1 MASITWAD
9 VVNHASALS
18 TVALGQ
24 QADLLA
30 LANESLNVAAFGGDD
45 AAKTKLAR
53 IYWVAHFASLPGA
66 GTTAGGATAAGPV
79 TSETTGG
86 ISRAYASLSSSGSAG
101 ESWSE
106 TIWGRRFM
114 ELLRGSRAAWP
125 RVP

>member
-1 MASITWAD
+1 MASISWAD
-9 VVNHASALS
+9 VLDFASVLA
-18 TVALGQ
+18 TVPVGQ
-24 QADLLA
+24 QTILLA
-30 LANESLNVAAFGGDD
+30 LANESLNVAAFGGED

-66 GTTAGGATAAGPV
+66 GTTAGGAAAAGPV

-86 ISRAYASLSSSGSAG
+86 ISRAYASLSSSGSSG

-106 TIWGRRFM
+106 TLWGRRYL
-114 ELLRGSRAAWP
+114 EILRGSRAAWP